1 MSVDGNICKNCKPHK
16 LCLFLHFSEAPSS
29 WVLQSVSVTNGK
41 LGLITVVSY

>member
-1 MSVDGNICKNCKPHK
+1 MSVDGNICKNCKPRK
-16 LCLFLHFSEAPSS
+16 LRLFLHFSKAPSS